1 MYVCVCVYACVRVCV
16 RACMC
21 VCFRANNLK
30 LNISSGNAGSTDA
43 ITFYE
48 IAVGTSRTNLALLE
62 NVKAF
67 VNVGTNTKWTFTG
80 LGLSKKSPKY
90 YVTVRAHSQSGAVAQ
105 VSSNGVKVWP
115 KTTVT
120 SGIVE
125 VAKYVEDILYD
136 ATGMTSHDTFS
147 PSHELFQTR

>member
-1 MYVCVCVYACVRVCV
+1 MRV
-16 RACMC
+16 
-21 VCFRANNLK
+21 FRANNLK

-43 ITFYE
+43 ISFYE
-48 IAVGTSRTNLALLE
+48 IAVGTSRTNVALLE

-90 YVTVRAHSQSGAVAQ
+90 YVTVRAHSQSGGIAQ

-125 VAKYVEDILYD
+125 VAKYVEHILY
-136 ATGMTSHDTFS
+136 GGIV
-147 PSHELFQTR
+147 PSRELFLHNLHPARNYLKYVTHPFLQPPLEQ